1 MPPVSKK
8 QARFMRAVAS
18 GKLKKPG
25 LSADE
30 AEEFVSGYPT
40 KGLPE
45 TKAKRAVAHTLE
57 DREVAKY
64 GAVEA
69 PAGRRI
75 QRGRQMRKAR
85 KAATKA

>member
-25 LSADE
+25 LSANE
-30 AEEFVSGYPT
+30 AEEYVSGYPT
-40 KGLPE
+40 KDLPE
-45 TKAKRAVAHTLE
+45 SAERSKAK
-57 DREVAKY
+57 
-64 GAVEA
+64 
-69 PAGRRI
+69 GRNL

-85 KAATKA
+85 KVK